1 MSTASPRRSLESA
14 ALTSNKAKL
23 SEIML
28 PEDDATIIKPK
39 DDDLTRIKPRPYPQV
54 LDLGGKPALDSKFN
68 DDYSLRGA
76 VGVGGGGQVLLG
88 FDERIGREVA
98 IKELLDQA
106 ANEDI
111 ELSARFLRE
120 ARITGRL
127 EHPGIVPVYDL
138 GTKQSGAP
146 YYVMRL
152 VRGDTLAKALKACND
167 EVLAEH
173 ALSRR
178 LSLLDRLIDVCEAVA
193 YAHSKGVIHRDIKP
207 GNIVLGPFGETIVL
221 DWGLA
226 KVENEADLAPL
237 MSAASSQTADDADLT
252 RMGDIL
258 GTPAYMAP
266 EQANPDFGVVDTRSD
281 VFALGCMLYY
291 LLAGHPP
298 LRGSADEILE
308 QLSSLAPMPSAR
320 DPKLPMPPELIAI
333 CDKALAKDKSLRFP
347 NAAALADEL
356 RAYRDGR
363 LVSAYAYSRGELLRR
378 FIARNKVALV
388 ASLAVLL
395 AILIGAGLAFKFGV
409 EAHKARNLAVAEGE
423 IVKQEKQ
430 QVERALAD
438 VTRISN
444 QNLTA
449 ANQIADSILGNL
461 NEMRMGMQ
469 QAAASLRTNADLAA
483 SSGVLDGLLQRYPRG
498 ESFATTRAPG
508 TIVAVAPAKYRQ
520 ALGADTSQLEHNRMT
535 LERGVPILSRIYQ
548 APEGFAAV
556 TMVVPIKQGKTIPG
570 FISMRIKPVD
580 FLGGLLAEDTQ
591 SKKRTVWVVQDD
603 GLLLFDTDPQEIG
616 LNLFRE
622 ERFNQ
627 IPQLRQLAAEIDDQ
641 DAGVGYYQSQSA
653 GQSEPSRQI
662 AAWVSLRPAENR
674 GWKVVVV
681 EAW

>member
-1 MSTASPRRSLESA
+1 M
-14 ALTSNKAKL
+14 
-23 SEIML
+23 I
-28 PEDDATIIKPK
+28 PEDDATIIKSQ
-39 DDDLTRIKPRPYPQV
+39 DDDLTRIKAPPYLRV
-54 LDLGGKPALDSKFN
+54 LDANPALDGKFN

-106 ANEDI
+106 ANQDA
-111 ELSARFLRE
+111 ELNARFLRE

-138 GTKQSGAP
+138 GKKQSGAP

-152 VRGDTLAKALKACND
+152 VRGDTLAKALKACNT
-167 EVLAEH
+167 EVLPEH

-226 KVENEADLAPL
+226 KVENEADLTPL
-237 MSAASSQTADDADLT
+237 MSAAPSKPDDDADLT
-252 RMGDIL
+252 RIGDIL

-281 VFALGCMLYY
+281 VFALGCILYY

-298 LRGSADEILE
+298 LRGSADDILE

-320 DPKLPMPPELIAI
+320 DPKLPMPSELIAI

-378 FIARNKVALV
+378 FIARNKIALV

-409 EAHKARNLAVAEGE
+409 EAHKARDLAVAEGE

-430 QVERALAD
+430 RVERALAD

-449 ANQIADSILGNL
+449 ANQAAASILGNI
-461 NEMRMGMQ
+461 NEIRMGMQ
-469 QAAASLRTNADLAA
+469 QAADSLRSNAELVA
-483 SSGVLDGLLQRYPRG
+483 SAGLLESLRQRYPRA

-508 TIVAVAPAKYRQ
+508 TVVAVAPAKYRQ

-548 APEGFAAV
+548 APEGFPAV
-556 TMVVPIKQGKTIPG
+556 TLVVPIKQGKTIPG
-570 FISMRIKPVD
+570 FISMRIKPTD
-580 FLGGLLAEDTQ
+580 FLAGLLVADTQ
-591 SKKRTVWVVQDD
+591 TEKRSVWVVQDD
-603 GLLLFDTDPQEIG
+603 GLLLYDTDPREIG

-627 IPQLRQLAAEIDDQ
+627 IPELRQLAEKIAEQ
-641 DAGVGYYQSQSA
+641 DAGVGFYQSQPA
-653 GQSEPSRQI
+653 GQDQPSRQI

-674 GWKVVVV
+674 GWKVVVL

>member
-1 MSTASPRRSLESA
+1 MPTASPRRSLDQA
-14 ALTSNKAKL
+14 AQRLNKAKL
-23 SEIML
+23 SEMML
-28 PEDDATIIKPK
+28 PEDDDATLIKPK

-54 LDLGGKPALDSKFN
+54 LNGSSEQDGKFN

-106 ANEDI
+106 ANDDI

-237 MSAASSQTADDADLT
+237 LHAASTQAADDADLT
-252 RMGDIL
+252 RIGDIL

-266 EQANPDFGVVDTRSD
+266 EQANPDFGAVDTRSD
-281 VFALGCMLYY
+281 VFALGCILYY

-298 LRGSADEILE
+298 LSGSADEILA

-333 CDKALAKDKSLRFP
+333 CDKALSKDKTLRFP

-378 FIARNKVALV
+378 FIARNKVVLA

-409 EAHKARNLAVAEGE
+409 EAHKARDLAVAEGE
-423 IVKQEKQ
+423 LVKQEKQ

-449 ANQIADSILGNL
+449 ANQIADRILGNL

-469 QAAASLRTNADLAA
+469 QTAESLHGNADLAA
-483 SSGVLDGLLQRYPRG
+483 SSGLLESLLQRYPRG

-520 ALGADTSQLEHNRMT
+520 ALGADTSQLEHNRMV

-548 APEGFAAV
+548 APEGFPAV

-591 SKKRTVWVVQDD
+591 TQKRTVWVVQDD
-603 GLLLFDTDPQEIG
+603 GLLLYDSDPQEIG

-627 IPQLRQLAAEIDDQ
+627 IPELRQLAAEIADQ

-653 GQSEPSRQI
+653 GQSAPSRQI

-674 GWKVVVV
+674 GWKVVVL

>member
-1 MSTASPRRSLESA
+1 MPTASPRHSPEPVLRTINLA
-14 ALTSNKAKL
+14 NF
-23 SEIML
+23 SEIMF
-28 PEDDATIIKPK
+28 PDDDASIIKPQ
-39 DDDLTRIKPRPYPQV
+39 DDDLTRIKPRPYPQI
-54 LDLGGKPALDSKFN
+54 LDGNPGLDGKFN
-68 DDYSLRGA
+68 DDYFLRGA

-106 ANEDI
+106 AHEDNE
-111 ELSARFLRE
+111 LNARFLRE

-138 GTKQSGAP
+138 GKKQSGAP

-237 MSAASSQTADDADLT
+237 MSAAPSQADDDADLT
-252 RMGDIL
+252 RIGDIL

-266 EQANPDFGVVDTRSD
+266 EQANPEFGTVDTRSD
-281 VFALGCMLYY
+281 VFALGCILYY

-308 QLSSLAPMPSAR
+308 QLSSPAPMPSAR
-320 DPKLPMPPELIAI
+320 DPKLPMPSELIAI

-347 NAAALADEL
+347 DAASLADEL

-409 EAHKARNLAVAEGE
+409 EAHKARDLAVAEGE

-444 QNLTA
+444 QNLTVGNQA
-449 ANQIADSILGNL
+449 AASILGNIS
-461 NEMRMGMQ
+461 EIRVGMQ
-469 QAAASLRTNADLAA
+469 QAAESLSSTAELAA
-483 SSGVLDGLLQRYPRG
+483 SAGLLESLLQRYPRA

-508 TIVAVAPAKYRQ
+508 TVVAVAPAKYRQ
-520 ALGADTSQLEHNRMT
+520 ALGADTSQLEHNRMA
-535 LERGVPILSRIYQ
+535 LEWGVTILSRIYQ
-548 APEGFAAV
+548 APEGFPAV
-556 TMVVPIKQGKTIPG
+556 TLVVPVKKGKTIPG
-570 FISMRIKPVD
+570 FISLRIKPTD
-580 FLGGLLAEDTQ
+580 FLGSLLAVDTQ
-591 SKKRTVWVVQDD
+591 AEKRSVWVVQDD
-603 GLLLFDTDPQEIG
+603 GLLLYDTDPREIG

-622 ERFNQ
+622 ERFKQ
-627 IPQLRQLAAEIDDQ
+627 IPELRQLAEKIAGQ
-641 DAGVGYYQSQSA
+641 DAGVGFYQSQPA
-653 GQSEPSRQI
+653 GQDQPSRRI

-674 GWKVVVV
+674 GWKVVVL

>member
-1 MSTASPRRSLESA
+1 M
-14 ALTSNKAKL
+14 
-23 SEIML
+23 ML
-28 PEDDATIIKPK
+28 PEDDATLIKPQ

-54 LDLGGKPALDSKFN
+54 LNGSPEQDGKFN

-106 ANEDI
+106 ANDDV

-193 YAHSKGVIHRDIKP
+193 YAHSKGVIHRDLKP

-237 MSAASSQTADDADLT
+237 ISAAPKQVADDADLT
-252 RMGDIL
+252 RIGDIL

-266 EQANPDFGVVDTRSD
+266 EQANPDFGAVDTRSD
-281 VFALGCMLYY
+281 VFALGCILYY

-298 LRGSADEILE
+298 LRGSADEILA

-320 DPKLPMPPELIAI
+320 EPKLPMPPELIAI
-333 CDKALAKDKSLRFP
+333 CDKALSKDKTLRFP

-378 FIARNKVALV
+378 FIARNKVVLA

-409 EAHKARNLAVAEGE
+409 EAHKARDLAVAEGE
-423 IVKQEKQ
+423 LVKQEKQ

-438 VTRISN
+438 ATRISN

-449 ANQIADSILGNL
+449 ANQIADRILGNL

-469 QAAASLRTNADLAA
+469 QTAESLHGNTDLAA
-483 SSGVLDGLLQRYPRG
+483 SSGLLESLLQRYPRG

-508 TIVAVAPAKYRQ
+508 IIVAVAPAKYRQ
-520 ALGADTSQLEHNRMT
+520 ALGADTSQLEHNRMV

-548 APEGFAAV
+548 APEGFPAV

-570 FISMRIKPVD
+570 FISMRIKPAD

-591 SKKRTVWVVQDD
+591 TQKRTVWVVQDD
-603 GLLLFDTDPQEIG
+603 GLLLYDSDPQEIG

-627 IPQLRQLAAEIDDQ
+627 IPELRQLAAEIADQ

-653 GQSEPSRQI
+653 GQSAPSRQI
-662 AAWVSLRPAENR
+662 AAWVSLRPAEK
-674 GWKVVVV
+674 GAGKW
-681 EAW
+681 WF

>member
-1 MSTASPRRSLESA
+1 
-14 ALTSNKAKL
+14 
-23 SEIML
+23 ML
-28 PEDDATIIKPK
+28 PEDDATIIKPQ
-39 DDDLTRIKPRPYPQV
+39 DDDLTRVKPRPYPQI
-54 LDLGGKPALDSKFN
+54 LDGSPGRDGKFN
-68 DDYSLRGA
+68 DEYSLRGA

-106 ANEDI
+106 AHEDV
-111 ELSARFLRE
+111 ELNARFLRE

-138 GTKQSGAP
+138 GKKQSGAP

-152 VRGDTLAKALKACND
+152 VRGDTLAKALKACNT
-167 EVLAEH
+167 EVLPEH

-237 MSAASSQTADDADLT
+237 MSAVPKQVADDADLT
-252 RMGDIL
+252 RIGDVL

-266 EQANPDFGVVDTRSD
+266 EQANPDFGAVDTRSD
-281 VFALGCMLYY
+281 VFALGCILYY
-291 LLAGHPP
+291 LLAGRPP

-333 CDKALAKDKSLRFP
+333 CDKALAKDKSLRFSD
-347 NAAALADEL
+347 AATLADEL

-378 FIARNKVALV
+378 FIARNKIVLLAT
-388 ASLAVLL
+388 AAVLL
-395 AILIGAGLAFKFGV
+395 AIVIGAGVAVKFGI
-409 EAHKARNLAVAEGE
+409 EAHRARQLAVAEAE
-423 IVKQEKQ
+423 AVTLEKQ
-430 QVERALAD
+430 RVESALAD

-444 QNLTA
+444 DNLTA
-449 ANQIADSILGNL
+449 ADAVAATIRDAIDEIRIGIEQLAGSVRNIADRQTMTGALEAVRL
-461 NEMRMGMQ
+461 
-469 QAAASLRTNADLAA
+469 
-483 SSGVLDGLLQRYPRG
+483 RYPG
-498 ESFATTRAPG
+498 AESFAATRAPG
-508 TIVAVAPAKYRQ
+508 TITAVAPAKYAQ
-520 ALGADTSQLEHNRMT
+520 AVGADTSQLEHNIVAR
-535 LERGVPILSRIYQ
+535 ERGIPVMSRVYQ

-556 TMVVPIKQGKTIPG
+556 TLVVPIKRGKVVAG
-570 FISMRIKPVD
+570 FISARFKAAD
-580 FLGGLLAEDTQ
+580 FLGGLLARGIQTEN
-591 SKKRTVWVVQDD
+591 RTLWVVQDD
-603 GLLLFDTDPQEIG
+603 GLILYDTDPHEIG

-622 ERFNQ
+622 ERFSQ
-627 IPQLRQLAAEIDDQ
+627 IPELRQLAEEISKQ
-641 DAGVGYYQSQSA
+641 DAGIGYYQSESTGHEA
-653 GQSEPSRQI
+653 PSRRI
-662 AAWVSLRPAENR
+662 ASWVSLRPTENR
-674 GWKVVVV
+674 QWKVVVL

>member
-1 MSTASPRRSLESA
+1 MPTASPRRSLDQA
-14 ALTSNKAKL
+14 AQRLNKAKL
-23 SEIML
+23 SEMML
-28 PEDDATIIKPK
+28 PEDDATLIKPQ

-54 LDLGGKPALDSKFN
+54 LNGSPEQDGKFN

-106 ANEDI
+106 ANDDV

-178 LSLLDRLIDVCEAVA
+178 LGLLDRLIDVCEAVA

-237 MSAASSQTADDADLT
+237 ISAAPKQVADDADLT
-252 RMGDIL
+252 RIGDIL

-281 VFALGCMLYY
+281 VFALGCILYY

-298 LRGSADEILE
+298 LSGSADEILA
-308 QLSSLAPMPSAR
+308 QLSSLASMPSAR

-333 CDKALAKDKSLRFP
+333 CDKALSKDKSLRFP

-378 FIARNKVALV
+378 FIARNKVVLA

-469 QAAASLRTNADLAA
+469 RTAESLNSNSDLAA
-483 SSGVLDGLLQRYPRG
+483 SSGLLESLLQRYPRG

-508 TIVAVAPAKYRQ
+508 TIVAVAPGKYRQ

-548 APEGFAAV
+548 APEGFPAV

-591 SKKRTVWVVQDD
+591 TQKRTVWVVQDD
-603 GLLLFDTDPQEIG
+603 GLLLYDSDPQEIG

-627 IPQLRQLAAEIDDQ
+627 IPELRQLAAEIADQ

-653 GQSEPSRQI
+653 AQSAPSRQI

-674 GWKVVVV
+674 GWKVVVL

>member
-1 MSTASPRRSLESA
+1 MPTASPRRSLDQA
-14 ALTSNKAKL
+14 AQRLNKAKL
-23 SEIML
+23 SEMML
-28 PEDDATIIKPK
+28 PEDDDATLIKPK

-54 LDLGGKPALDSKFN
+54 LNGSSEQDGKFN

-106 ANEDI
+106 ANDDI

-237 MSAASSQTADDADLT
+237 LHAASTQAADDADLT
-252 RMGDIL
+252 RIGDIL

-266 EQANPDFGVVDTRSD
+266 EQANPDFGAVDTRSD
-281 VFALGCMLYY
+281 VFALGCILYY

-298 LRGSADEILE
+298 LSGSADEILA

-333 CDKALAKDKSLRFP
+333 CDKALSKDKTLRFP

-378 FIARNKVALV
+378 FIARNKVVLA

-409 EAHKARNLAVAEGE
+409 EAHKARDLAVAEGE
-423 IVKQEKQ
+423 LVKQEKQ

-449 ANQIADSILGNL
+449 ANQIADRILGNL

-469 QAAASLRTNADLAA
+469 QTAESLHGNADLAA
-483 SSGVLDGLLQRYPRG
+483 SSGLLESLLQRYPRG

-520 ALGADTSQLEHNRMT
+520 ALGADTSQLEHNRMV

-548 APEGFAAV
+548 APEDFPAV

-591 SKKRTVWVVQDD
+591 TQKRTVWVVQDD
-603 GLLLFDTDPQEIG
+603 GLLLYDSDPQEIG

-627 IPQLRQLAAEIDDQ
+627 IPELRQLAAEIADQ

-653 GQSEPSRQI
+653 GQSAPSRQI

-674 GWKVVVV
+674 GWKVVVL

>member
-1 MSTASPRRSLESA
+1 M
-14 ALTSNKAKL
+14 
-23 SEIML
+23 ML
-28 PEDDATIIKPK
+28 PEDDATLIKPQ

-54 LDLGGKPALDSKFN
+54 LNDSPGQDAKFN

-106 ANEDI
+106 ANDDV

-178 LSLLDRLIDVCEAVA
+178 LGLLDRLIDVCEAVA

-237 MSAASSQTADDADLT
+237 ISAAPKQVADDADLT
-252 RMGDIL
+252 RIGDIL

-266 EQANPDFGVVDTRSD
+266 EQANPDFGAVDTRSD
-281 VFALGCMLYY
+281 VFALGCILYY

-298 LRGSADEILE
+298 LSGSADEILA

-333 CDKALAKDKSLRFP
+333 CDKALSKDKSLRFP

-378 FIARNKVALV
+378 FIARNKVVLA

-409 EAHKARNLAVAEGE
+409 EAHKARDLAVAEGE
-423 IVKQEKQ
+423 LVKQEKQ

-449 ANQIADSILGNL
+449 ANQIADRILGNL

-469 QAAASLRTNADLAA
+469 QTAESLRSNAELAA
-483 SSGVLDGLLQRYPRG
+483 SAGLLESLLQRYPRG

-508 TIVAVAPAKYRQ
+508 TIVAVAPGKYRQ

-548 APEGFAAV
+548 APEGFPAV

-591 SKKRTVWVVQDD
+591 TQKRTVWVVQDD
-603 GLLLFDTDPQEIG
+603 GLLLYDSDPQEIG

-627 IPQLRQLAAEIDDQ
+627 IPELRQLAAEIADQ

-653 GQSEPSRQI
+653 AQSAPSRQI

-674 GWKVVVV
+674 GWKVVVL

>member
-1 MSTASPRRSLESA
+1 MPTASPRRSLDPA

-28 PEDDATIIKPK
+28 PEDDATLIKPK
-39 DDDLTRIKPRPYPQV
+39 DDDLTRIKPRPYPQM
-54 LDLGGKPALDSKFN
+54 LDLGANPVLGGRFN

-106 ANEDI
+106 ANQDA
-111 ELSARFLRE
+111 ELNARFLRE

-152 VRGDTLAKALKACND
+152 VRGDTLAKALKTCND

-193 YAHSKGVIHRDIKP
+193 YAHSKGVIHRDLKP
-207 GNIVLGPFGETIVL
+207 VNIVLGPFGETIVL

-226 KVENEADLAPL
+226 KVENEVDLAPL
-237 MSAASSQTADDADLT
+237 VSAPPGTPVDEADLT

-266 EQANPDFGVVDTRSD
+266 EQANPDFGAVDTRSD
-281 VFALGCMLYY
+281 VFALGCILYY
-291 LLAGHPP
+291 LLTGHPP
-298 LRGSADEILE
+298 LRGSADDILE

-320 DPKLPMPPELIAI
+320 DPKLPVPPELIAI

-347 NAAALADEL
+347 NAATLAEEL

-378 FIARNKVALV
+378 FIARNKVVLA

-430 QVERALAD
+430 QIEHALAD

-444 QNLTA
+444 QNLTT
-449 ANQIADSILGNL
+449 ANQAADSILGNL

-469 QAAASLRTNADLAA
+469 QAAESLRTNADLAA
-483 SSGVLDGLLQRYPRG
+483 SSGLLDSLLQRYPRG

-570 FISMRIKPVD
+570 FISMRIRPVD

-591 SKKRTVWVVQDD
+591 TKKRTVWVVQDD
-603 GLLLFDTDPQEIG
+603 GLLLYDTDPQEVG

-627 IPQLRQLAAEIDDQ
+627 IPELRQLAAEIADQ

-674 GWKVVVV
+674 GWKVVVL

>member
-1 MSTASPRRSLESA
+1 M
-14 ALTSNKAKL
+14 
-23 SEIML
+23 ML
-28 PEDDATIIKPK
+28 PEDDATLIKPQ

-54 LDLGGKPALDSKFN
+54 LNGSPEQDGKFN

-106 ANEDI
+106 ANDDV

-193 YAHSKGVIHRDIKP
+193 YAHSKGVIHRDLKP

-237 MSAASSQTADDADLT
+237 ISAAPKQVADDADLT
-252 RMGDIL
+252 RIGDIL

-266 EQANPDFGVVDTRSD
+266 EQANPDFGAVDTRSD
-281 VFALGCMLYY
+281 VFALGCILYY

-298 LRGSADEILE
+298 LRGSADEILA

-320 DPKLPMPPELIAI
+320 EPKLPMPPELIAI
-333 CDKALAKDKSLRFP
+333 CDKALSKDKTLRFP

-378 FIARNKVALV
+378 FIARNKVVLA

-409 EAHKARNLAVAEGE
+409 EAHKARDLAVAEGE
-423 IVKQEKQ
+423 LVKQEKQ

-438 VTRISN
+438 ATRISN

-449 ANQIADSILGNL
+449 ANQIADRILGNL

-469 QAAASLRTNADLAA
+469 QTAESLHGNTDLAA
-483 SSGVLDGLLQRYPRG
+483 SSGLLESLLQRYPRG

-508 TIVAVAPAKYRQ
+508 IIVAVAPAKYRQ
-520 ALGADTSQLEHNRMT
+520 ALGADTSQLEHNRMV

-548 APEGFAAV
+548 APEGFPAV

-570 FISMRIKPVD
+570 FISMRIKPAD

-591 SKKRTVWVVQDD
+591 TQKRTVWVVQDD
-603 GLLLFDTDPQEIG
+603 GLLLYDSDPQEIG

-627 IPQLRQLAAEIDDQ
+627 IPELRQLAAEIADQ

-653 GQSEPSRQI
+653 GQSAPSRQI

-674 GWKVVVV
+674 GWKVVVL

>member
-1 MSTASPRRSLESA
+1 MPTASPRRSLDQA
-14 ALTSNKAKL
+14 AQRLNKAKL
-23 SEIML
+23 SEMML
-28 PEDDATIIKPK
+28 PEDDATLIKPK

-54 LDLGGKPALDSKFN
+54 LNDSPGQDAKFN

-106 ANEDI
+106 ANDDV

-178 LSLLDRLIDVCEAVA
+178 LGLLDRLIDVCEAVA

-237 MSAASSQTADDADLT
+237 ISAAPKQVADDADLT
-252 RMGDIL
+252 RIGDIL

-281 VFALGCMLYY
+281 VFALGCILYY

-298 LRGSADEILE
+298 LSGSADEILA
-308 QLSSLAPMPSAR
+308 QLSSLASMPSAR

-333 CDKALAKDKSLRFP
+333 CDKALSKDKSLRFP

-378 FIARNKVALV
+378 FIARNKVVLA

-423 IVKQEKQ
+423 LVKQEKQ

-469 QAAASLRTNADLAA
+469 QTAESLHSNADLAA
-483 SSGVLDGLLQRYPRG
+483 SSGLLESLLQRYPRG

-508 TIVAVAPAKYRQ
+508 TIVAVAPGKYRQ

-548 APEGFAAV
+548 APEGFPAV

-591 SKKRTVWVVQDD
+591 TQKRTVWVVQDD
-603 GLLLFDTDPQEIG
+603 GLLLYDSDPQEIG

-627 IPQLRQLAAEIDDQ
+627 IPELRQLAAEIADQ

-674 GWKVVVV
+674 GWKVVVL

>member
-1 MSTASPRRSLESA
+1 
-14 ALTSNKAKL
+14 
-23 SEIML
+23 ML
-28 PEDDATIIKPK
+28 PEDDATIIKPT
-39 DDDLTRIKPRPYPQV
+39 DDDPTRIKPRPYPQI
-54 LDLGGKPALDSKFN
+54 LADNPALDGKFN

-106 ANEDI
+106 ANEDA

-138 GTKQSGAP
+138 GKKQSGAP

-152 VRGDTLAKALKACND
+152 VRGDTLAKALKACNA
-167 EVLAEH
+167 EMLAEH
-173 ALSRR
+173 ALARR

-237 MSAASSQTADDADLT
+237 LHAASTQAADDGELT

-266 EQANPDFGVVDTRSD
+266 EQANPDFGIVDTRSD
-281 VFALGCMLYY
+281 VFALGCILYY

-298 LRGSADEILE
+298 LRGSADEILAR
-308 QLSSLAPMPSAR
+308 LSSLAPMPSAR
-320 DPKLPMPPELIAI
+320 DPKLPMPLELIAI

-347 NAAALADEL
+347 NAASLADEL
-356 RAYRDGR
+356 CAYRDGR
-363 LVSAYAYSRGELLRR
+363 LVSAYAYSRGELVRR
-378 FIARNKVALV
+378 FIARNKVVLA

-423 IVKQEKQ
+423 IVKQEKKKI
-430 QVERALAD
+430 ERALAD

-444 QNLTA
+444 HNLTA

-469 QAAASLRTNADLAA
+469 QATESLRTNADLAA
-483 SSGVLDGLLQRYPRG
+483 SSGLLDSLRQRYPRG

-508 TIVAVAPAKYRQ
+508 TIVAVVPGKYRQ

-580 FLGGLLAEDTQ
+580 FLGGLLTEDTQ

-603 GLLLFDTDPQEIG
+603 GLLLYDTDPQEIG

-627 IPQLRQLAAEIDDQ
+627 IPELRQLAAEIADQ

-674 GWKVVVV
+674 GWKVVVL

>member
-1 MSTASPRRSLESA
+1 MWTANRKLESA
-14 ALTSNKAKL
+14 SLTANQAKL

-28 PEDDATIIKPK
+28 PEDDATIIKPQ
-39 DDDLTRIKPRPYPQV
+39 DHDLTRIKPRPYPQLLEPV
-54 LDLGGKPALDSKFN
+54 ASPALDGKFN

-98 IKELLDQA
+98 IKELLDQG
-106 ANEDI
+106 ANDDI
-111 ELSARFLRE
+111 ELNTRFLRE

-152 VRGDTLAKALKACND
+152 VRGDTLAKALKACNT
-167 EVLAEH
+167 ELLAEH

-193 YAHSKGVIHRDIKP
+193 YAHSKGVIHRDLKP

-226 KVENEADLAPL
+226 KVENEADLAPTTV
-237 MSAASSQTADDADLT
+237 AKPSQPSDDAELT
-252 RMGDIL
+252 RIGDIL

-266 EQANPDFGVVDTRSD
+266 EQANPDFGSVDTRSD
-281 VFALGCMLYY
+281 VFALGCILYY
-291 LLAGHPP
+291 LLTGHPP
-298 LRGSADEILE
+298 LRGSADDILE

-320 DPKLPMPPELIAI
+320 DPKLPMPPELVAI

-347 NAAALADEL
+347 NAATLAEEL
-356 RAYRDGR
+356 RAFRDGR

-378 FIARNKVALV
+378 FIARNKVVLA

-395 AILIGAGLAFKFGV
+395 AILLGAGLAFKFGV
-409 EAHKARNLAVAEGE
+409 EAHKARQLAVAEGE
-423 IVKQEKQ
+423 VVKQEKQ

-438 VTRISN
+438 VTRIAN
-444 QNLTA
+444 ENLTA
-449 ANQIADSILGNL
+449 ANQVAANILGNL
-461 NEMRMGMQ
+461 NQMRMGMQ
-469 QAAASLRTNADLAA
+469 QAADALRSVKDL
-483 SSGVLDGLLQRYPRG
+483 SKSDVLLENLRQDYPRA

-508 TIVAVAPAKYRQ
+508 TIVAVAPAKYSQ
-520 ALGADTSQLEHNRMT
+520 AMGADTSQLEHNR
-535 LERGVPILSRIYQ
+535 LALARGVPVLSRVYQ

-556 TMVVPIKQGKTIPG
+556 TMVVPIKQGNSIPG

-580 FLGGLLAEDTQ
+580 FLSGLLAADTQ
-591 SKKRTVWVVQDD
+591 SKKRTIWIVQDD
-603 GLLLFDTDPQEIG
+603 GLILYDTDPREIG

-627 IPQLRQLAAEIDDQ
+627 IPELRQLAKEIAEQ
-641 DAGVGYYQSQSA
+641 DSGVGFYQSQLA
-653 GQSEPSRQI
+653 AQDQPSRQI
-662 AAWVSLRPAENR
+662 AAWASLRSTENR
-674 GWKVVVV
+674 VWKVVVL